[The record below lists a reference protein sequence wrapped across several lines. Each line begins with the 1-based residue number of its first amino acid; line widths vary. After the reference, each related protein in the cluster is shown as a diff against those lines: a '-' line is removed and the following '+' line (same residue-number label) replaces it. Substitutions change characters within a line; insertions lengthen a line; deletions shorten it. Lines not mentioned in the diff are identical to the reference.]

1 MEKISDKQDM
11 VMGFPYTKYDALICD
26 GSVRSGKT
34 SIMSV
39 SFIRWA
45 MESFN
50 HCSFAICGKSV
61 GAVERNIVTP
71 LKEITYIKQ
80 RYELRHNRSDHV
92 IIARRGNR
100 ENRFYLFGGKDE
112 SSASLIQGIT
122 LAGVLLDEV
131 ALMPRSFVEQALA
144 RCSVAGSKL
153 WFNCNPEGPEHWF
166 RKEWILKAKQHN
178 ALHLHFTMDD
188 NPSLTDEI
196 RDRYKSMYAGVFYQ
210 RYILGL
216 WVMSEGLIYDMFD
229 QTENTYRE
237 DIPSLPYSCQR
248 YIACDYGTTNPT
260 VFLDIYDNGEIIR
273 VDREYRWDSRKE
285 RRQKTDQE
293 YADDF
298 MEFMGGT
305 DATVLVDPS
314 AASFIVALRQR
325 GVYVREAD
333 NDVLDGIRKTGVLL
347 NRREILIHERCSGLI
362 DELGTYLWDEKASLR
377 GEEKPVKQNDHC
389 LAGDT
394 LVDTTDGPIP
404 ITELVGKTG
413 KVHCTDG
420 KKPAVREFGN
430 VRMTQEEAEVYE
442 IELIDGKKVKATT
455 EHPILTQRGWVMVKD
470 LRTDD
475 KVACIGGIYE
485 KNCLQLLSAEKNS
498 PQTNILSKSAVPESA
513 ELSFVPIR
521 AIKSA
526 GRWPVYN
533 MEVDGLHNFSVNGG
547 IIVHNCVDALRYFVN
562 YLPDWRFEGVQ
573 TT

>member
-1 MEKISDKQDM
+1 MAFSDKQRQIM
-11 VMGFPYTKYDALICD
+11 RFPYTSYDALICD
-26 GSVRSGKT
+26 GAVRSGKT
-34 SIMSV
+34 SIMSL
-39 SFIRWA
+39 SFFLWA
-45 MESFN
+45 MGNFN
-50 HCSFAICGKSV
+50 NCAFAFCGKSV
-61 GAVERNIVTP
+61 GAVERNIVVP
-71 LKEITYIKQ
+71 LLSVVYLKQ
-80 RYELRHNRSDHV
+80 NFDIRYNRGDHV
-92 IIARRGNR
+92 IVARRVKR
-100 ENRFYLFGGKDE
+100 ENRINLFGGKDE
-112 SSASLIQGIT
+112 SSYTLVQGVT

-144 RCSVAGSKL
+144 RCSVRGSKL
-153 WFNCNPEGPEHWF
+153 WFNCNPENPQHWF
-166 RKEWILKAKQHN
+166 RQEWILQPEKHN
-178 ALHLHFTMDD
+178 ALHLHFLMDD
-188 NPSLTDEI
+188 NPSLDEATKA
-196 RDRYKSMYAGVFYQ
+196 RYRSMYSGLFYE
-210 RYILGL
+210 RYIMGR

-229 QTENTYRE
+229 QTENVYQDRPVGMY
-237 DIPSLPYSCQR
+237 DRSQR

-260 VFLDIYDNGEIIR
+260 VFLDIYDDGETIR

-389 LAGDT
+389 LTGDT

-413 KVHCTDG
+413 KVYCTDG
-420 KKPAVREFGN
+420 KKPEVREFGN

-485 KNCLQLLSAEKNS
+485 KNCLQRRQKNS
-498 PQTNILSKSAVPESA
+498 L
-513 ELSFVPIR
+513 L
-521 AIKSA
+521 
-526 GRWPVYN
+526 
-533 MEVDGLHNFSVNGG
+533 
-547 IIVHNCVDALRYFVN
+547 
-562 YLPDWRFEGVQ
+562 
-573 TT
+573 